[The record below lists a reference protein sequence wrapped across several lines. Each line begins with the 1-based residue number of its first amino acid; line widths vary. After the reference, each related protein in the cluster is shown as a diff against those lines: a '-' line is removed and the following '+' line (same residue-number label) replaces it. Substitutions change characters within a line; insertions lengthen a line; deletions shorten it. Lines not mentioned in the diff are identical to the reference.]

1 MKHRLR
7 RGLPGFAIL
16 CAGLLAHCI
25 GGAVQSV
32 VVPLSLIGAGVWLAL
47 SIKIFKSSPPPFPG
61 NSDDSQSALH
71 TLPQDISREVSEEVS
86 QVNVSALGAQFRKD
100 QWNATEKTV
109 DGILDT
115 YIQVLRS
122 RLDGHTIA
130 IFFPTSDGGYR
141 IRRCF
146 SKSEHINH
154 EAIIYPGVGVIG
166 SFLKDGLK
174 QLNLH
179 EIVTDSMTL
188 YYYKKDAG
196 IRSLMASPITA
207 EGVERGAIIVDS
219 TETKHFSDEDHA
231 YLSSVA
237 QLVGSTVYYA
247 YMSTEHRLEHKRI
260 AAMSSIEKDFF
271 QNLTIDA
278 ILDRMVEIIPFAIS
292 CDRLTISLRGPDK
305 NLAVIRR
312 AWGAAGD
319 EADDG
324 ADVKEFKDKCF
335 SLDDKTLISLVYA
348 RNMSLYRDFVEDH
361 YETRYYEGEPR
372 GGGLASFLAFPI
384 GVDMCKGAFFLES
397 SRKKAFS
404 NSNRDLLARL
414 ATSAGLA
421 IEKLQLIEQANA
433 LATHDGLTG
442 LINHRQFQIMLKDE
456 ITRAI
461 RYDDPLSLTL
471 CDIDFFKKVN
481 DTYGHQFGDVVLR
494 EISTKLK
501 EKTRDGVDFVARY
514 GGEEFALVLVKT
526 DGQNAVETV
535 ERIRQHIAQ
544 HVFKGPHG
552 EDIHITMSFGIAVY
566 KEHAKQID
574 TLIQKAD
581 KALYRAKETGR
592 NKVELF

>member
-1 MKHRLR
+1 MKHRKR
-7 RGLPGFAIL
+7 RVLPGLVIL
-16 CAGLLAHCI
+16 LVGLIAHCI
-25 GGAVQSV
+25 GGAIQSI
-32 VVPLSLIGAGVWLAL
+32 VVPLSLIGAGAWLAL
-47 SIKIFKSSPPPFPG
+47 SIRIFKPLPSFSPG
-61 NSDDSQSALH
+61 ISASGH
-71 TLPQDISREVSEEVS
+71 TLPQVISQEVSEEVA
-86 QVNVSALGAQFRKD
+86 QVNVSALGAQYRKD
-100 QWNATEKTV
+100 QWNAVEKTV
-109 DGILDT
+109 DGLLDI
-115 YIQVLRS
+115 YIQVLRN

-130 IFFPTSDGGYR
+130 VLFPTNDGGYR
-141 IRRCF
+141 IRRFF
-146 SKSEHINH
+146 SKSEHVNN
-154 EAIIYPGVGVIG
+154 EAVIYPGVGVIG

-196 IRSLMASPITA
+196 IRSLMASPIVA
-207 EGVERGAIIVDS
+207 EGIERGVIIVDS
-219 TETKHFSDEDHA
+219 TETKHFSDEDHG

-247 YMSTEHRLEHKRI
+247 YTSTEHRLEHKRI
-260 AAMSSIEKDFF
+260 ASMSSIEKDFF

-292 CDRLTISLRGPDK
+292 CDRLTISLRGPEK

-312 AWGAAGD
+312 AWAAGD
-319 EADDG
+319 EAEAKAETG
-324 ADVKEFKDKCF
+324 GFKDKCF

-361 YETRYYEGEPR
+361 YETRYYEGESRPED
-372 GGGLASFLAFPI
+372 LASFLAFPI

-404 NSNRDLLARL
+404 DSNRDLLARL

-421 IEKLQLIEQANA
+421 IEKLQIIEQANA

-442 LINHRQFQIMLKDE
+442 LINHRQFQAMLKDE

-461 RYDDPLSLTL
+461 RYDDPLSLVIG
-471 CDIDFFKKVN
+471 DIDFFKKVN

-494 EISTKLK
+494 EISAKLK

-526 DGQNAVETV
+526 DGSTAVDTV
-535 ERIRQHIAQ
+535 ERIRQHIEQ
-544 HVFKGPHG
+544 YLFKGPHG
-552 EDIHITMSFGIAVY
+552 EDIRITMSFGIAVY

>member
-1 MKHRLR
+1 V
-7 RGLPGFAIL
+7 GLI
-16 CAGLLAHCI
+16 AHCI
-25 GGAVQSV
+25 GGAMQSIF
-32 VVPLSLIGAGVWLAL
+32 VPLSFIGAGVWLAL
-47 SIKIFKSSPPPFPG
+47 SIRLFKSLPSFSPG
-61 NSDDSQSALH
+61 ISAPA
-71 TLPQDISREVSEEVS
+71 LPRAVGQEVSDEVAH
-86 QVNVSALGAQFRKD
+86 VNVSALGAQYRKE
-100 QWNATEKTV
+100 QWNAVEKTV
-109 DGILDT
+109 DDILDV
-115 YIQVLRS
+115 YLQILRN

-130 IFFPTSDGGYR
+130 VLFPSKDGGYR
-141 IRRCF
+141 IRRF
-146 SKSEHINH
+146 YSKSEHVNN
-154 EAIIYPGVGVIG
+154 EAVIYPGVGIIG

-231 YLSSVA
+231 YLTNVA
-237 QLVGSTVYYA
+237 KLVGSTVYNA
-247 YMSTEHRLEHKRI
+247 YLSTEHRLEHNRI
-260 AAMSSIEKDFF
+260 ASMSLIEKDFF

-292 CDRLTISLRGPDK
+292 CDRLTISLRGPEK

-312 AWGAAGD
+312 AWAAGNDD
-319 EADDG
+319 EAKVETDG
-324 ADVKEFKDKCF
+324 FKDKCF

-361 YETRYYEGEPR
+361 YETRYYEGEPQS
-372 GGGLASFLAFPI
+372 GDLASFLAFPI

-397 SRKKAFS
+397 ARKNAFS

-442 LINHRQFQIMLKDE
+442 LINHRQFQAMLKDE

-461 RYDDPLSLTL
+461 RYNDPLSLVM

-494 EISTKLK
+494 EISAKLK

-526 DGQNAVETV
+526 DGSTAVDTV
-535 ERIRQHIAQ
+535 ERIRQHIEQ
-544 HVFKGPHG
+544 YLFKGPHG